1 MAGRLPFAVQE
12 AVTARLTKSSREF
25 DSFRVCQS
33 RNQKTENVDLVQPW
47 GLVVRDYPP
56 RLQTLNC
63 EPPALYPAGRLPFDV
78 QDVVTAGLVIAS
90 DMDTPSPDVRDA
102 VCSF

>member
-33 RNQKTENVDLVQPW
+33 RNQKTENDLVQP
-47 GLVVRDYPP
+47 
-56 RLQTLNC
+56 
-63 EPPALYPAGRLPFDV
+63 
-78 QDVVTAGLVIAS
+78 
-90 DMDTPSPDVRDA
+90 
-102 VCSF
+102 